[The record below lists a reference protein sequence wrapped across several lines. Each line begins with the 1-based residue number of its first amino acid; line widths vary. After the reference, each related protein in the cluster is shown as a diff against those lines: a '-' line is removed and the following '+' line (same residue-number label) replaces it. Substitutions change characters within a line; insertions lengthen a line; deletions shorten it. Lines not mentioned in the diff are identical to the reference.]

1 MRGQKKKQMEVVDE
15 LITVDG
21 IELRWHLHAEP
32 QITSEFGP
40 KGRRYSIRAAEG
52 TKRELILEF
61 AFPKETTKRKPVS
74 PQSAKIFPNILE
86 DGIRQ
91 AIEAGWRPYSRGR
104 VFSFRLEE
112 DVE

>member
-1 MRGQKKKQMEVVDE
+1 MRGQKKKQMEIIDE

-21 IELRWHLHAEP
+21 IDLRWHLHSEP

-40 KGRRYSIRAAEG
+40 KGRRYSVRKAEG

-61 AFPKETTKRKPVS
+61 PFPKETVKRKPVS

-86 DGIRQ
+86 AGIRQ
-91 AIEAGWRPYSRGR
+91 AIEAGWRPLSRGR
-104 VFSFRLEE
+104 VFNFRVVE

>member
-1 MRGQKKKQMEVVDE
+1 MRGQKKKQIENIDA
-15 LITVDG
+15 LLTVDG
-21 IELRWHLHAEP
+21 IDLRWHLHSEP

-61 AFPKETTKRKPVS
+61 PFPKETAKRKPVS
-74 PQSAKIFPNILE
+74 PQSAKILPNILE

-91 AIEAGWRPYSRGR
+91 AIEAGWRPQSRGR
-104 VFSFRLEE
+104 VFNFRIEE